1 MPGHDAEAAARPA
14 PRHVRLDDR
23 GTWDRGMWDRYL
35 STAAALEPD
44 YMPQMLRLHA
54 EIERLERI
62 SLLPAAP
69 EARAA

>member
-1 MPGHDAEAAARPA
+1 
-14 PRHVRLDDR
+14 
-23 GTWDRGMWDRYL
+23 
-35 STAAALEPD
+35 
-44 YMPQMLRLHA
+44 MPQMLRLHA

>member
-1 MPGHDAEAAARPA
+1 MRGSGRPPA
-14 PRHVRLDDR
+14 SRHVRLDDR
-23 GTWDRGMWDRYL
+23 STWDRGMWDRYL

>member
-1 MPGHDAEAAARPA
+1 
-14 PRHVRLDDR
+14 
-23 GTWDRGMWDRYL
+23 MWDRYL

-54 EIERLERI
+54 EIESLERI